1 MVIGSRGLRWACLL
15 VALTLAAPALAQEK
29 PAVDP
34 QRLAAAR
41 ELMVAAGSARQFDQV
56 MPVLTANMT
65 KAFVAL
71 APQAEPHI
79 REIMGE
85 LLKRFSDRKGELID
99 QIAAAYAEKLSL
111 DELKEL
117 TRFYSTGVGAKF
129 IAVMPELMQQSM
141 ALGQRWGESIGR
153 EIDEEL
159 RRELKKR
166 GINI

>member
-15 VALTLAAPALAQEK
+15 VTLTFAAPAWTQEK
-29 PAVDP
+29 PTVDA

-41 ELMVAAGSARQFDQV
+41 ELMVVAGSARQFDQV
-56 MPVLTANMT
+56 MPILTANMT

-71 APQAEPHI
+71 APHAEQPI

-99 QIAAAYAEKLSL
+99 QIAGAYAEKLSL
-111 DELKEL
+111 EEIKEL
-117 TRFYSTGVGAKF
+117 TRFYSSGVGAKF

-141 ALGQRWGESIGR
+141 VLGQRWGESIGR
-153 EIDEEL
+153 EIDEEV